1 MLARLRTMK
10 CKRECALWVRDE
22 TVADPTGKVSN
33 EPINAVAMIE
43 GLRCVVKRIGI
54 GMIKIMRLHLA
65 LKPPIIDA
73 RG

>member
-1 MLARLRTMK
+1 
-10 CKRECALWVRDE
+10 
-22 TVADPTGKVSN
+22 
-33 EPINAVAMIE
+33 MIE